1 MMMTKSCKLLLS
13 ASVIALGGCVSL
25 NEPISSQYGK
35 FQETNMAAQIV
46 DPAAAEGAPMMD
58 AQKADAAIERYRTD
72 AIKEPDEA
80 TSVEFGEGGGS

>member
-1 MMMTKSCKLLLS
+1 MTKSSKLLLS
-13 ASVIALGGCVSL
+13 ASALALGGCVNL
-25 NEPISSQYGK
+25 NEPISTQYGK

-72 AIKEPDEA
+72 TIKEPEESA
-80 TSVEFGEGGGS
+80 GVEFGSGGGS